1 MNYKSI
7 NDIFPGPPLEVIS
20 SVSPMKEVKSEN
32 STRIFTGILI
42 IGVVGVCAYFL
53 LRNQDE
59 V

>member
-1 MNYKSI
+1 MKLEDY
-7 NDIFPGPPLEVIS
+7 FPGPPLEVIS

-42 IGVVGVCAYFL
+42 IGFVGVVCAYL
-53 LRNQDE
+53 LLCDQDD

>member
-1 MNYKSI
+1 MKI
-7 NDIFPGPPLEVIS
+7 EDIFPGPPLEVIS

-42 IGVVGVCAYFL
+42 IGVLGVCAYL
-53 LRNQDE
+53 LLCDQDD

>member
-1 MNYKSI
+1 MKIEDY
-7 NDIFPGPPLEVIS
+7 FPGPPLEVIS

-42 IGVVGVCAYFL
+42 IGVLGAVCAYL
-53 LRNQDE
+53 LMRDKDE